1 VLAGGLDAWLSSG
14 LPAVEVDLGVQPD
27 VARGTLA
34 DRNVGS
40 GSGVAHANAFLPSLV
55 EHYVERSDLPLRRE
69 LTVLFVDIADSTPLI
84 VEREPEAAL
93 ALVQR
98 FMEAVTEVALS
109 FCGDVKDYEGDGAM
123 LYFESV
129 TEGVQA
135 AFAIRERIA
144 VQPADDVRLHAR
156 LSLDVG
162 SLVIGI
168 IGSPM
173 RRSVA
178 LIGPSINRA
187 ARMLKEIPPD
197 GIIATHAVVDRLNA
211 ETPRL
216 AGRFAPLDAPLVLK
230 GFEQEVVNAYSARD

>member
-1 VLAGGLDAWLSSG
+1 MPVVAIESGATSDARRDG
-14 LPAVEVDLGVQPD
+14 DHD
-27 VARGTLA
+27 ARGS
-34 DRNVGS
+34 VG
-40 GSGVAHANAFLPSLV
+40 GAHPNAFVPSLV

-84 VEREPEAAL
+84 ANNAPEAAL
-93 ALVQR
+93 EWVQG
-98 FMEAVTEVALS
+98 FMEVVTEVALA

-129 TEGVQA
+129 TEAAQA
-135 AFAIRERIA
+135 AFAIRERLA
-144 VQPADDVRLHAR
+144 RLPRGDLRLRAR

-162 SLVIGI
+162 DLVIGI

-187 ARMLKEIPPD
+187 ARLLKEIPPD
-197 GIIATHAVVDRLNA
+197 GIIATRAVIERLRE

-216 AGRFAPLDAPLVLK
+216 AERFAEQPEPLELK
-230 GFEQEVVNAYSARD
+230 GFGLEVVRAYAARD

>member
-1 VLAGGLDAWLSSG
+1 MLAGGLAAWVTSG
-14 LPAVEVDLGVQPD
+14 FPAVEVDSALQP
-27 VARGTLA
+27 VAAGGA
-34 DRNVGS
+34 DAVRVGDS
-40 GSGVAHANAFLPSLV
+40 ASGVAHANAFVPSLV

-84 VEREPEAAL
+84 VQREPEAAL

-98 FMEAVTEVALS
+98 FMEVVTEVALS

-129 TEGVQA
+129 TEAVQA

-144 VQPADDVRLHAR
+144 QQPADDVRLHAR

-187 ARMLKEIPPD
+187 ARLLKEIPPD
-197 GIIATHAVVDRLNA
+197 GIIATRAVVDRLRA

-216 AGRFAPLDAPLVLK
+216 AEHFVPLDEPLVLK
-230 GFEQEVVNAYSARD
+230 GFEQEVVSAFAVRD

>member
-1 VLAGGLDAWLSSG
+1 VLAGGLEAWTKSGYPVVDVDGSS
-14 LPAVEVDLGVQPD
+14 QP
-27 VARGTLA
+27 VPVA
-34 DRNVGS
+34 DRGEDRVDGA
-40 GSGVAHANAFLPSLV
+40 AHANAFVPSLV
-55 EHYVERSDLPLRRE
+55 DHYVDRNDLPLRRE
-69 LTVLFVDIADSTPLI
+69 LTVLFVDIADSTPMI
-84 VEREPEAAL
+84 VQREPEAAL
-93 ALVQR
+93 ELVQR
-98 FMEAVTEVALS
+98 FMEVVTEVALS

-129 TEGVQA
+129 TEAAQA
-135 AFAIRERIA
+135 AFAIQARIA
-144 VQPADDVRLHAR
+144 LQPSDDVRLQAR

-197 GIIATHAVVDRLNA
+197 GIIATHAVVERLRS
-211 ETPRL
+211 ETPSL
-216 AGRFAPLDAPLVLK
+216 AERFDPLDAPLVLK
-230 GFEQEVVNAYSARD
+230 GFEQEVVNAYTARI

>member
-1 VLAGGLDAWLSSG
+1 MVDVDSDSQPDPGSRSEAEAGG
-14 LPAVEVDLGVQPD
+14 PD
-27 VARGTLA
+27 GFGAG
-34 DRNVGS
+34 G
-40 GSGVAHANAFLPSLV
+40 AHSNAFVPSLV
-55 EHYVERSDLPLRRE
+55 DHYVDRSDLPLRRE
-69 LTVLFVDIADSTPLI
+69 LTVLFVDIADSTPMI
-84 VEREPEAAL
+84 VQREPEAAL
-93 ALVQR
+93 ELVQG
-98 FMEAVTEVALS
+98 FMQVVTEVALS

-129 TEGVQA
+129 TEAAQA

-144 VQPADDVRLHAR
+144 ARPSDGVRLHAR

-197 GIIATHAVVDRLNA
+197 GIIATHAVVDRLSA

-216 AGRFAPLDAPLVLK
+216 MERFVPLDAPLVLK
-230 GFEQEVVNAYSARD
+230 GFEQEVVNAYTAGD

>member
-1 VLAGGLDAWLSSG
+1 VLAGGLDAWVRSG
-14 LPAVEVDLGVQPD
+14 FPAVEVDSALQPEPASVTD
-27 VARGTLA
+27 A
-34 DRNVGS
+34 DRSTGAI
-40 GSGVAHANAFLPSLV
+40 SGVAHPNAFVPSLV

-84 VEREPEAAL
+84 VQREPEAAL

-98 FMEAVTEVALS
+98 FMELVTEAALA

-129 TEGVQA
+129 TEAAQA
-135 AFAIRERIA
+135 AFAIRERMA
-144 VQPADDVRLHAR
+144 DRPHGDVQLRAR

-187 ARMLKEIPPD
+187 ARLLKEIPPD
-197 GIIATHAVVDRLNA
+197 GIIATRAVVDRLRA

-216 AGRFAPLDAPLVLK
+216 AEHFVPLDEPLVLK
-230 GFEQEVVNAYSARD
+230 GFEQEVVSAFAVRD

>member
-1 VLAGGLDAWLSSG
+1 VLAGGLGAWLGSG
-14 LPAVEVDLGVQPD
+14 FPAVEVDSALQPD
-27 VARGTLA
+27 RGSDAEAKRVVASA
-34 DRNVGS
+34 
-40 GSGVAHANAFLPSLV
+40 SGVAHANAFVPSLV
-55 EHYVERSDLPLRRE
+55 EHYVERRDLPLRRE

-84 VEREPEAAL
+84 VQREPEAAL

-98 FMEAVTEVALS
+98 FMEVVTEVALS

-129 TEGVQA
+129 TEAVQA
-135 AFAIRERIA
+135 AFAIRERISR
-144 VQPADDVRLHAR
+144 QPADDVRLHAR

-197 GIIATHAVVDRLNA
+197 GIIATRAVVDRLSA
-211 ETPRL
+211 ESPL
-216 AGRFAPLDAPLVLK
+216 LMKRFVPLDAPLVLK
-230 GFEQEVVNAYSARD
+230 GFEQEVVNAYAAGD

>member
-1 VLAGGLDAWLSSG
+1 VLAGGLGAWAASG
-14 LPAVEVDLGVQPD
+14 MPVVAVEDGATPD
-27 VARGTLA
+27 ARRAEGGESFL
-34 DRNVGS
+34 NS
-40 GSGVAHANAFLPSLV
+40 GSAHANAFVPSLV
-55 EHYVERSDLPLRRE
+55 EHYVGRSDLPLRRE

-84 VEREPEAAL
+84 ASRAPEAAL
-93 ALVQR
+93 AWVQR
-98 FMEAVTEVALS
+98 FMEVVTEAALA

-129 TEGVQA
+129 TEAAQA
-135 AFAIRERIA
+135 AFAIRG
-144 VQPADDVRLHAR
+144 RLAAQSQGDLRLRAR

-162 SLVIGI
+162 DLVIGI

-187 ARMLKEIPPD
+187 ARLLKQIPPD
-197 GIIATHAVVDRLNA
+197 GIIATRAVVDRLRD

-216 AGRFAPLDAPLVLK
+216 AERFSALDEPLELK
-230 GFEQEVVNAYSARD
+230 GFGKELVHAYAARD

>member
-1 VLAGGLDAWLSSG
+1 VDSG
-14 LPAVEVDLGVQPD
+14 LPAVEVDSALQPD
-27 VARGTLA
+27 AVSGAARGSTST
-34 DRNVGS
+34 S
-40 GSGVAHANAFLPSLV
+40 GTAHPNAFVPSLV
-55 EHYVERSDLPLRRE
+55 DHYVERSDLPLRRE
-69 LTVLFVDIADSTPLI
+69 LTVLFVDIADSTRLI
-84 VEREPEAAL
+84 VQREPEAAL

-129 TEGVQA
+129 TEAAQA

-144 VQPADDVRLHAR
+144 QQPADDVRLQAR

-162 SLVIGI
+162 NLVIGI

-197 GIIATHAVVDRLNA
+197 GIIATHRVIERLDA
-211 ETPRL
+211 EAPRL
-216 AGRFAPLDAPLVLK
+216 AERFAALAAPLVLR
-230 GFEQEVVNAYSARD
+230 GFEQEVVKAYSARS